1 MRGGGSWT
9 SWINTGNPP
18 YSRLVARVAPASK
31 VPGKVAPRLPLGLIA
46 ELEGRRAGMARH
58 MARAVVG
65 LVSWDD
71 STGVPPQRSAIVK
84 ACEAGLDLFLA
95 TAREARP
102 ATQEELRRVAQL
114 GILQARS
121 SQSVEPILAAYRI
134 AARVAWDEIL
144 RAWRVHPEA
153 TPEAIMLIAN
163 YVFAALDQ
171 VAAEVTKTYLH
182 AREQHMQRGTRA
194 HARLFHA
201 LISDNFDSELEL
213 QRQALALNTPLVG
226 AGYVAVVCKLVVGN
240 RDGERGGQALAEVAA
255 SIDVPR
261 GTLIHATDP
270 STLVV
275 LWPGES
281 AAAIDAARP
290 FVDQLQEAA
299 ADRSGT
305 VRARVRAGIGGYHPG
320 LHGIAR
326 SYLEAQQ
333 AIEAGRRLRPDAITH
348 GHDEVI
354 PQLVLAQNPLL
365 AERFVNHSLGR
376 LLDPKLRNRDQLLE
390 TLETYLAQGSVK
402 GAAAALGLHR
412 HTVLYR
418 LEKLRDLVGDLE
430 KPATRLR
437 LQLALDLHKIL

>member
-1 MRGGGSWT
+1 M
-9 SWINTGNPP
+9 
-18 YSRLVARVAPASK
+18 ARVATRSK
-31 VPGKVAPRLPLGLIA
+31 SARAVERLPRSLIE

-65 LVSWDD
+65 LVRWDS
-71 STGVPPQRSAIVK
+71 STGVPPQRNAIAR

-95 TAREARP
+95 TAKEARP

-144 RAWRVHPEA
+144 RAWRGHPEA
-153 TPEAIMLIAN
+153 NPEGIMLVAN

-194 HARLFHA
+194 QARLFHA

-213 QRQALALNTPLVG
+213 QRQALALNTPLVA
-226 AGYVAVVCKLVVGN
+226 AGYVAVVSKLVVGN

-255 SIDVPR
+255 AIEVPR
-261 GTLIHATDP
+261 GALMHATDP
-270 STLVV
+270 GTLVV
-275 LWPGES
+275 LWPADSPNET
-281 AAAIDAARP
+281 DNARQ
-290 FVDQLQEAA
+290 FVLQLQEAA
-299 ADRSGT
+299 AQRSGQLR
-305 VRARVRAGIGGYHPG
+305 VRVRAGIGGHHPG
-320 LHGIAR
+320 LHGISR

-333 AIEAGRRLRPDAITH
+333 ALEAGRKLRPDAIVH

-354 PQLVLAQNPLL
+354 PHLVLAQNPLL
-365 AERFVNHSLGR
+365 AERFVSHSLGR
-376 LLDPKLRNRDQLLE
+376 LMDPALRNRAQLME
-390 TLETYLAQGSVK
+390 TLEVYLARGSVK
-402 GAAAALGLHR
+402 DAATALGLHR
-412 HTVLYR
+412 HTILYR
-418 LEKLRDLVGDLE
+418 LDKLKELLGGDLDL
-430 KPATRLR
+430 PATRLR
-437 LQLALDLHKIL
+437 LQLALDLQKIL

>member
-1 MRGGGSWT
+1 MAK
-9 SWINTGNPP
+9 
-18 YSRLVARVAPASK
+18 LAVASK
-31 VPGKVAPRLPLGLIA
+31 RAKTAPRLPHGLID
-46 ELEGRRAGMARH
+46 ELEERRAGMARH

-65 LVSWDD
+65 LVRWDA
-71 STGVPPQRSAIVK
+71 STGVPPQRDAIVR

-95 TAREARP
+95 TAKEARP

-144 RAWRVHPEA
+144 RAWRGHPEA
-153 TPEAIMLIAN
+153 RPEAIMLVAN

-194 HARLFHA
+194 HARLIHA

-213 QRQALALNTPLVG
+213 HRQALALNTPL
-226 AGYVAVVCKLVVGN
+226 AAQGYVAIVSKLVLGS
-240 RDGERGGQALAEVAA
+240 RDSERGGQALAEVTS
-255 SIDVPR
+255 SIDTPR
-261 GTLIHATDP
+261 GVLVHATDP
-270 STLVV
+270 GTLVV
-275 LWPGES
+275 LWPVES
-281 AAAIDAARP
+281 LSDLDEARH
-290 FVDQLQEAA
+290 FVNRLQDEAA
-299 ADRSGT
+299 QRSGS

-320 LHGIAR
+320 LHGISR

-333 AIEAGRRLRPDAITH
+333 AIEAGRKLNPDAIAH

-354 PQLVLAQNPLL
+354 PQLVLAQNPRL
-365 AERFVNHSLGR
+365 AERFVAHTLGK
-376 LLDPKLRNRDQLLE
+376 LLDPNLRNRAQLLE
-390 TLETYLAQGSVK
+390 TLEAYLAKGSVK
-402 GAAAALGLHR
+402 DAATALGLHR

-418 LEKLRDLVGDLE
+418 LDKLKELLGGDLDLQ
-430 KPATRLR
+430 ATRLR
-437 LQLALDLHKIL
+437 LQLALDLQKIL